1 VAELPCHT
9 DLYDSTEFG
18 VGEDAEIEEKDGEF
32 CEVLDHDIEYLSDV
46 EELLV
51 VSGRY
56 IGFNS

>member
-51 VSGRY
+51 VS
-56 IGFNS
+56 